1 MIADTVLGNHARGL
15 LRMTGRDE
23 AIGKADFF
31 ADGWGIRY
39 RSSKTR
45 RHIRMTRGPITWQ
58 ETVTEKD
65 AVSSVTVTGIQLP
78 ETMLVEDRMVGR
90 KMGEILDLPQDMA
103 GLIAQAR
110 ITERIADTTD
120 YIPIPILILQYE

>member
-1 MIADTVLGNHARGL
+1 MIADTALSVHARAL
-15 LRMTGRDE
+15 LRGTGRDE
-23 AIGKADFF
+23 AVDKADFF

-39 RSSKTR
+39 RNLEKR

-58 ETVTEKD
+58 ETVTEKE
-65 AVSSVTVTGIQLP
+65 AASSVTVTGIQVP
-78 ETMLVEDRMVGR
+78 ETMLIEDRMVGR
-90 KMGEILDLPQDMA
+90 KMGEILDLPPDMA
-103 GLIAQAR
+103 DLISQAT

>member
-1 MIADTVLGNHARGL
+1 MIADTALSVHARAL
-15 LRMTGRDE
+15 LRGTGRDE
-23 AIGKADFF
+23 AVDKADFF

-39 RSSKTR
+39 RNLEKR

-58 ETVTEKD
+58 ETVTEHH
-65 AVSSVTVTGIQLP
+65 ASSSVTVTGVQLP
-78 ETMLVEDRMVGR
+78 ETILIEDRMVGR
-90 KMGEILDLPQDMA
+90 KMGEILDLPPDMA
-103 GLIAQAR
+103 DLISQAT